1 MYHVLNH
8 DLKTRVPFGFAK
20 YALFTLQGEITD
32 SQREGILI
40 LLCHHI
46 FILKF
51 ITINNAKVRKCQKL

>member
-8 DLKTRVPFGFAK
+8 DLKTRVPCGFAK

-51 ITINNAKVRKCQKL
+51 IKKMPKTLNQT